1 MRKSMH
7 DFCSRKVSGYSVPG
21 TGQERVGTEL
31 RTFMPQAMMEVMVM
45 MMTASEWGEGP
56 GHLEER
62 SRDTGEARS
71 TTTYLF
77 SMPWI
82 CLEGAR
88 AVPAARHIG

>member
-31 RTFMPQAMMEVMVM
+31 RTFMPQAMMEVM

-56 GHLEER
+56 GTWQRDPEIRER
-62 SRDTGEARS
+62 HGVLLRF
-71 TTTYLF
+71 YL
-77 SMPWI
+77 
-82 CLEGAR
+82 
-88 AVPAARHIG
+88 V

>member
-1 MRKSMH
+1 MRKSIH

-31 RTFMPQAMMEVMVM
+31 RTFMPQAMMEVL

-56 GHLEER
+56 GHLEE
-62 SRDTGEARS
+62 S